1 MRPGDPD
8 CGRAHHRARR
18 DDPGTDPRPDR
29 RDAARDRRGRAD
41 HHPRH
46 GRRCGDRRRGGRDAA
61 VAVGRAGPSLRH
73 LRAAER
79 ALHAVAAGSG
89 AAPRVDG
96 RRRGPAAF
104 RPDRSRCIG
113 SGCHPGDGQR
123 RGRGLVTQHDA
134 AAPIVEVEA
143 LTKHFPASR
152 GARVHAV
159 EQVSLHIDRG
169 ETLAVVG
176 ESGCGKST
184 LAYLIIRLLNPTSG
198 IIRLDGADITNLGPR
213 ALRPHRRKA
222 QIVFQDP
229 FASLDPRRTVGK
241 AIAEP
246 LEIHRAVP
254 KREINDVVADLLR
267 RVGMSPDDMRQYP
280 HQFSGGQR
288 QRICIARALALR
300 PELVI
305 ADEAVSAL
313 DVSIQAQVINLMMD
327 LQDEMGLS
335 YLFISHDLAVV
346 ERIAHRVG
354 VMYLGQIVELGSRR
368 AIFENP
374 MHDYTKRLLDAVPIA
389 DPARRRTDR
398 SVQTD
403 EVPSPVFE
411 AGTAPEPV
419 TLVEVEPGHL
429 VAQATSDQPSVAQEE
444 HV

>member
-1 MRPGDPD
+1 MTEQVS
-8 CGRAHHRARR
+8 
-18 DDPGTDPRPDR
+18 GT
-29 RDAARDRRGRAD
+29 
-41 HHPRH
+41 
-46 GRRCGDRRRGGRDAA
+46 
-61 VAVGRAGPSLRH
+61 
-73 LRAAER
+73 
-79 ALHAVAAGSG
+79 
-89 AAPRVDG
+89 
-96 RRRGPAAF
+96 
-104 RPDRSRCIG
+104 
-113 SGCHPGDGQR
+113 
-123 RGRGLVTQHDA
+123 
-134 AAPIVEVEA
+134 PIVEVSS
-143 LTKHFPASR
+143 LTKHFPASG

-169 ETLAVVG
+169 ETLAIVG

-198 IIRLDGADITNLGPR
+198 TIRLDGTDITNLGPK
-213 ALRPHRRKA
+213 ALRPHRRKV

-229 FASLDPRRTVGK
+229 FASLDPRRTIGK

-254 KREINDVVADLLR
+254 RREINDVVADLLR
-267 RVGMSPDDMRQYP
+267 RVGMSPDDMAQYP

-327 LQDEMGLS
+327 LQSEMGLS

-374 MHDYTKRLLDAVPIA
+374 THPYTQRLLDAVPIA
-389 DPARRRTDR
+389 DPQQRRTDR

-419 TLVEVEPGHL
+419 TLLEVEPGHY
-429 VAQATSDQPSVAQEE
+429 VAEATEVEHSVAEATE
-444 HV
+444 VERSVAEATDN

>member
-1 MRPGDPD
+1 MTEQVS
-8 CGRAHHRARR
+8 
-18 DDPGTDPRPDR
+18 GT
-29 RDAARDRRGRAD
+29 
-41 HHPRH
+41 
-46 GRRCGDRRRGGRDAA
+46 
-61 VAVGRAGPSLRH
+61 
-73 LRAAER
+73 
-79 ALHAVAAGSG
+79 
-89 AAPRVDG
+89 
-96 RRRGPAAF
+96 
-104 RPDRSRCIG
+104 
-113 SGCHPGDGQR
+113 
-123 RGRGLVTQHDA
+123 
-134 AAPIVEVEA
+134 PIVEVSS
-143 LTKHFPASR
+143 LTKHFPASG

-198 IIRLDGADITNLGPR
+198 TIQLDGTDITNLGPK

-229 FASLDPRRTVGK
+229 FASLDPRRTIGK

-254 KREINDVVADLLR
+254 RREINDVVADLLR
-267 RVGMSPDDMRQYP
+267 RVGMSPDDMAQYP

-327 LQDEMGLS
+327 LQSELGLS

-374 MHDYTKRLLDAVPIA
+374 THPYTQRLLDAVPIA
-389 DPARRRTDR
+389 DPQQRRTDR

-411 AGTAPEPV
+411 AGTEPEPV
-419 TLVEVEPGHL
+419 TLLEVEPGHY
-429 VAQATSDQPSVAQEE
+429 VAQEA
-444 HV
+444 HD